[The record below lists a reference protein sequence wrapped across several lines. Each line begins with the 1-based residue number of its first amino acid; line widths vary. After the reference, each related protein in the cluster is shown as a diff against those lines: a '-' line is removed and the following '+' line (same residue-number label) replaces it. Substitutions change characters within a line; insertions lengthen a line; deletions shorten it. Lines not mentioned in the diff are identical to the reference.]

1 MNAKTRIRFQFRVPA
16 HGRHVWR
23 SVTIDRVGAMDD
35 NLDASLIELF
45 RRYPGVRVH
54 GVR

>member
-1 MNAKTRIRFQFRVPA
+1 MNAKTRIRFQFLVSA

-23 SVTIDRVGAMDD
+23 SVTVDRVGDMDA
-35 NLDASLIELF
+35 NLDAALIELY
-45 RRYPGVRVH
+45 RRYPGARVH